1 MNVEAQMVIGDAL
14 IRLAAARGG
23 KLDDV
28 TSEVYL
34 DDLQAFEPSFVS
46 RACETLRKQPRRDYE
61 TILPALATIIAEVER
76 IAREDARVEANL
88 RLLPMPSPS
97 EPTYVCLR
105 CMDGFW
111 ETVWCPG
118 SGHLRNT
125 EKHPR
130 HHGLPSVQC
139 QHPRPHVAHTAAVRC
154 SCIDT
159 NPVIAEQRNKHRQ
172 YLDSK
177 AEQATKGRAS

>member
-1 MNVEAQMVIGDAL
+1 MVIGDAL

-111 ETVWCPG
+111 ETGWCPG
-118 SGHLRNT
+118 RGHLAVDVGLKSERYLGQTT
-125 EKHPR
+125 ERCAKDNP
-130 HHGLPSVQC
+130 HG
-139 QHPRPHVAHTAAVRC
+139 PHGWARKCHCVE
-154 SCIDT
+154 S
-159 NPVIAEQRNKHRQ
+159 NPVIRQQRDRQ
-172 YLDSK
+172 AAFLAGK
-177 AEQATKGRAS
+177 ASAKGRAS